1 MPRRTVEFDA
11 ILKLKVRNAGQRN
24 VTYTAEIFV
33 DGWDKDRIRKLILA
47 TGLDAVNIKA
57 DTEK

>member
-1 MPRRTVEFDA
+1 MPRQTREFDA
-11 ILKLKVRNAGQRN
+11 TLRLKVRNAGQRN

-33 DGWDKDRIRKLILA
+33 DGWDKDRIRELILA

>member
-1 MPRRTVEFDA
+1 MPRRTREFDA
-11 ILKLKVRNAGQRN
+11 TLRLKIRNAGQRN

-33 DGWDKDRIRKLILA
+33 DPRDKNRIRELILA

>member
-1 MPRRTVEFDA
+1 MPRRTREFNA
-11 ILKLKVRNAGQRN
+11 VLRLKIRNAGQRN

-33 DGWDKDRIRKLILA
+33 DPRDKNRIRELILA
-47 TGLDAVNIKA
+47 TGLDSVNIKA

>member
-24 VTYTAEIFV
+24 VEYTAEIFV
-33 DGWDKDRIRKLILA
+33 DPRDKDRIRKLILA

-57 DTEK
+57 DT

>member
-1 MPRRTVEFDA
+1 MPRKTVEFNA
-11 ILKLKVRNAGQRN
+11 VLKLKIRDAGQRN
-24 VTYTAEIFV
+24 VTYTAELFV
-33 DGWDKDRIRKLILA
+33 DPKDKNRIRELILA

>member
-1 MPRRTVEFDA
+1 VPRRTREFNA
-11 ILKLKVRNAGQRN
+11 VLRLKIRNAGQRN

-33 DGWDKDRIRKLILA
+33 DPRDKNRIRELILA
-47 TGLDAVNIKA
+47 TGLDSVNIKA